1 MGFLKQDAP
10 VVDYEEWRKGTRA
23 ERIVPMARH
32 WAEVG
37 FGTPVV
43 LHLFYV
49 LKILAYILV
58 AWLIVLTTTGI
69 DGFTNVAQWY
79 AEPIVFEKVVLYTM
93 LFEVVGLGCGFGPLN
108 NRFFPPMGSILY
120 WLRPKTIRLPPWPN
134 RIPLTKGTTRTPLD
148 ALLYGALLVVLAVA
162 LFTDG
167 TGPIPA
173 LNTSVGVLPQW
184 QIWTI
189 LGLLAVLGLRDK
201 VIFLA
206 ARGEVYASLTVCFLF
221 AGADIII
228 AAKLVCLVIWLGAAT
243 SKLNKHFPFVI
254 STMMSNNPVF
264 RPRWIKRMFF
274 EHFPDDLRPGRP
286 SRWLAHFST
295 AIEGLVPLVL
305 FFSHGGWPTAIA
317 AFVMVCFHFG
327 ILSSIPMGVPLE
339 WNVFMMFS
347 VLALF
352 VGHAQVG
359 LGDMSTPL
367 PIALFVVVA
376 GTVVMG
382 NLFPRKVS
390 FLPGMRYYAGNWD
403 TGLWCV
409 KPSASAK
416 IENGIVSI
424 ASMPQAQMEKFY
436 GSPETA
442 EMYLYMGYAFRSF
455 NSHGRAM
462 FALAHRAM
470 AGFNEDDYVL
480 TDGERICSTAIGWN
494 FGDGHMHNE
503 QLIEALHER
512 CHFEPG
518 EVRIVL
524 IDGQPIHRQRQE
536 YRLVDAATGEFE
548 RGYVNVADLVTRQPW
563 DDTAPVHV
571 TWKKDSAD
579 AHDVGGDPQAT
590 QPMTSRTLTS
600 SRPCNESSRA
610 TSRCL
615 RQCASAA
622 APSPER
628 RICIRRR

>member
-10 VVDYEEWRKGTRA
+10 VIDYEEWSKGTRA
-23 ERIVPMARH
+23 EKIVPMARH

-49 LKILAYILV
+49 VKILLYILGG
-58 AWLIVLTTTGI
+58 WLFALATKGI
-69 DGFTNVAQWY
+69 DGFANVASVY

-108 NRFFPPMGSILY
+108 NRFFPPLGSILY

-134 RIPLTKGTTRTPLD
+134 RIPLTKGTARTPVD
-148 ALLYGALLVVLAVA
+148 ALLYAGLLVMLVVA
-162 LFTDG
+162 LFSDG
-167 TGPIPA
+167 TGPISA
-173 LNTSVGVLPQW
+173 LGTTVGVLPMW

-189 LGLLAVLGLRDK
+189 LGLLAVVGLRDK

-206 ARGEVYASLTVCFLF
+206 ARGEVYASFTVAFLF
-221 AGADIII
+221 TGYGVDMII

-264 RPRWIKRMFF
+264 RPRFIKRRFF
-274 EHFPDDLRPGRP
+274 EHFPDDLRPGRL
-286 SRWLAHFST
+286 SRMLAHFST

-317 AFVMVCFHFG
+317 AFVMICFHFG

-352 VGHAQVG
+352 VGHAKLG
-359 LGDMSTPL
+359 LSDLQSPL
-367 PIALFVVVA
+367 PIVLFLVVA
-376 GTVVMG
+376 GTVVLG

-403 TGLWCV
+403 TGLWCI
-409 KPSASAK
+409 KPSADQK
-416 IENGIVSI
+416 IANGVVSI
-424 ASMPQAQMEKFY
+424 ASMPQAQMERYY
-436 GSPETA
+436 GSQETA
-442 EMYLYMGYAFRSF
+442 QMYLYMGYAFRAF

-462 FALAHRAM
+462 FTLAHRAM
-470 AGFNEDDYVL
+470 AGQNEDDYVL

-503 QLIEALHER
+503 QLIEALQER

-524 IDGQPIHRQRQE
+524 IDAQPIHRQTQQ

-548 RGYVNVADLVTRQPW
+548 SGYVKVADMVTRQPW
-563 DDTAPVHV
+563 DDNVPVHV
-571 TWKKDSAD
+571 TW
-579 AHDVGGDPQAT
+579 
-590 QPMTSRTLTS
+590 
-600 SRPCNESSRA
+600 
-610 TSRCL
+610 
-615 RQCASAA
+615 SAA
-622 APSPER
+622 TASP
-628 RICIRRR
+628 

>member
-10 VVDYEEWRKGTRA
+10 VVDYREWSKGTRA
-23 ERIVPMARH
+23 QKIVPMARH

-49 LKILAYILV
+49 VKILLYVLA
-58 AWLIVLTTTGI
+58 AWLFALATKGI

-93 LFEVVGLGCGFGPLN
+93 LFEVIGLGCGFGPLN

-120 WLRPKTIRLPPWPN
+120 WLRPNTIRLPPWPT
-134 RIPLTKGTTRTPLD
+134 RVPLTKGTTRTPFD
-148 ALLYGALLVVLAVA
+148 AVLYGALVVVLVIA
-162 LFTDG
+162 LFSDG
-167 TGPIPA
+167 TGPVPA
-173 LNTSVGVLPQW
+173 LGTTVSVLPMW
-184 QIWTI
+184 QIWAV

-206 ARGEVYASLTVCFLF
+206 ARGEVYASFTVAFLF
-221 AGADIII
+221 AGYGVDMIIG
-228 AAKLVCLVIWLGAAT
+228 AKLVCLVIWLGAAT

-264 RPRWIKRMFF
+264 RPRWIKRQFF
-274 EHFPDDLRPGRP
+274 EHFPDDLRPGRL

-305 FFSHGGWPTAIA
+305 FFTHGGWPTAIA
-317 AFVMVCFHFG
+317 AFVMLCFHFG

-352 VGHAQVG
+352 VGHAGVG
-359 LGDMSTPL
+359 LGDMTTPL
-367 PIALFVVVA
+367 PVLLFVVVA
-376 GTVVMG
+376 GTVVIG

-409 KPSASAK
+409 KPSAAAK
-416 IENGIVSI
+416 IEKHVVSI
-424 ASMPQAQMEKFY
+424 ASMPQAQMERYY

-442 EMYLYMGYAFRSF
+442 QMYLYMGYAFRAF
-455 NSHGRAM
+455 NTHGRAM
-462 FALAHRAM
+462 FTLAHRAM
-470 AGFNEDDYVL
+470 VGQNEDDYVL
-480 TDGERICSTAIGWN
+480 TDGERVCSTAIGWN

-503 QLIEALHER
+503 QLIEALQER

-518 EVRIVL
+518 EIRIL
-524 IDGQPIHRQRQE
+524 LLDAQPIHKQRQE

-548 RGYVNVADLVTRQPW
+548 RGYVKVADMVTRQPW
-563 DDTAPVHV
+563 DDTVPVHV
-571 TWKKDSAD
+571 TWEKNSAD
-579 AHDVGGDPQAT
+579 AT
-590 QPMTSRTLTS
+590 
-600 SRPCNESSRA
+600 
-610 TSRCL
+610 
-615 RQCASAA
+615 
-622 APSPER
+622 
-628 RICIRRR
+628 